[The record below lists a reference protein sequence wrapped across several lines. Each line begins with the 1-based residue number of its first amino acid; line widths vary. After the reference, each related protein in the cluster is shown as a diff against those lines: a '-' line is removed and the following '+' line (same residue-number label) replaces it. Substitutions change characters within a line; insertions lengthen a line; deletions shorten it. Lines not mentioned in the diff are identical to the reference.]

1 MARLTLLS
9 KSLIGLAV
17 IGGMASA
24 VWNFGLKDKDLSA
37 FKDFA
42 ALPGLLSAASDNNPS
57 KPQSPN
63 AATSNSTV
71 SASGNEDRSAQ
82 EIAEQGR
89 KAMAEGDFSTARK
102 QLELAVQRGNAGA
115 ACHLAEMTLKGQ
127 GGITAD
133 REAAAKLFQLAQSR
147 NAICFSPGQ

>member
-37 FKDFA
+37 YKDLA
-42 ALPGLLSAASDNNPS
+42 ALPGLLSAASDKNPS
-57 KPQSPN
+57 TPPAPS
-63 AATSNSTV
+63 AASANSTA
-71 SASGNEDRSAQ
+71 SPSGNEGRSAA

-89 KAMAEGDFSTARK
+89 KAMVEGDFSNARK
-102 QLELAVQRGNAGA
+102 QLELAVQRGDAGA

-127 GGITAD
+127 GGITVD